1 MNSISS
7 SKNGTLLLVIALAMA
22 LLFAVYYYVVKPKED
37 EAQAIRSEMNGL
49 ETEISSL
56 EQSLAEL
63 NAQHSQTD
71 VNEFTLRKKVP
82 ENREIDALI
91 LAMEEIEY
99 VTGSRVQSIEFNNY
113 DALVS
118 SSGLQDPL
126 YTPEPEEGT
135 TAEDGSASLETNES
149 TESTESTGS
158 ADGTDQAENTETA
171 DGAAPPEELPI
182 STIAVETLPPSL
194 KLVTFNVNIVSPNDV
209 NLQQFI
215 EEIEK
220 NERVMRIDIID
231 FALPGEEDQ
240 LTEEASDVVT
250 ANIQITTFYYE

>member
-7 SKNGTLLLVIALAMA
+7 SKNGKLLLVIALAMA

-37 EAQAIRSEMNGL
+37 EAQAVRTEITVL
-49 ETEISSL
+49 ETEISTI

-63 NAQHSQTD
+63 NSQHSQTD
-71 VNEFTLRKKVP
+71 VNEFALRKKVP
-82 ENREIDALI
+82 AKREIDALI

-126 YTPEPEEGT
+126 YTPEPEEGAA
-135 TAEDGSASLETNES
+135 AEDGSEPIETNES
-149 TESTESTGS
+149 TEPTEG
-158 ADGTDQAENTETA
+158 TETTEGEVSA
-171 DGAAPPEELPI
+171 EELPI

-194 KLVTFNVNIVSPNDV
+194 KLVTFNINVAAPNDV
-209 NLQQFI
+209 NLLQFV

-220 NERVMRIDIID
+220 KERVMRIDIID
-231 FALPGEEDQ
+231 FALPGEEDKF
-240 LTEEASDVVT
+240 TEEASEIVT
-250 ANIQITTFYYE
+250 ADIQVTTFYYE

>member
-37 EAQAIRSEMNGL
+37 EAQAVRTEITGL
-49 ETEISSL
+49 ETEVSAI

-82 ENREIDALI
+82 ANREIDALI

-126 YTPEPEEGT
+126 YTPEPEEGAT
-135 TAEDGSASLETNES
+135 DGSEPIETNES
-149 TESTESTGS
+149 TEASNSTEMTESTEPTE
-158 ADGTDQAENTETA
+158 DTETTEGEVPA
-171 DGAAPPEELPI
+171 EELPI

-194 KLVTFNVNIVSPNDV
+194 KLITFNINVAAPNGVSM
-209 NLQQFI
+209 LQFI

-220 NERVMRIDIID
+220 KDRVMRIDLID

-240 LTEEASDVVT
+240 FTEEASEILT

>member
-37 EAQAIRSEMNGL
+37 EAQAIRSEMNSL

-63 NAQHSQTD
+63 NDQHSQTD
-71 VNEFTLRKKVP
+71 ESEFALRKKVP
-82 ENREIDALI
+82 ANREIDALI

-135 TAEDGSASLETNES
+135 ALGNGSESPET
-149 TESTESTGS
+149 TESTES
-158 ADGTDQAENTETA
+158 ADDLEQTENTEMT
-171 DGAAPPEELPI
+171 DGSAPTEELPI

-194 KLVTFNVNIVSPNDV
+194 KLVTFNVNVVAPNNV

-250 ANIQITTFYYE
+250 ANIQVTTFYYE

>member
-37 EAQAIRSEMNGL
+37 EAQAIRSEMNSL
-49 ETEISSL
+49 ETEISTL
-56 EQSLAEL
+56 EQSLAGL

-82 ENREIDALI
+82 ANREIDALI

-126 YTPEPEEGT
+126 YTPEPEEGAV
-135 TAEDGSASLETNES
+135 AEDGSESSET
-149 TESTESTGS
+149 TEATEPVETTEPTEDTE
-158 ADGTDQAENTETA
+158 AVDGEVPA
-171 DGAAPPEELPI
+171 EELPV

-194 KLVTFNVNIVSPNDV
+194 KLVTFNINVAAPTDV
-209 NLQQFI
+209 NLLQFI

-220 NERVMRIDIID
+220 KERVMRIDIID

-240 LTEEASDVVT
+240 FTEEASEIVT
-250 ANIQITTFYYE
+250 ANIQVTTFYYE

>member
-22 LLFAVYYYVVKPKED
+22 LLFAVYYYVIKPKED
-37 EAQAIRSEMNGL
+37 EAQAIRTEITSL
-49 ETEISSL
+49 ETEISTM

-63 NAQHSQTD
+63 NVQHSQTD
-71 VNEFTLRKKVP
+71 INEFALRKKVP
-82 ENREIDALI
+82 ANREIDALI

-135 TAEDGSASLETNES
+135 AAEDGSVSSETTETAES
-149 TESTESTGS
+149 TESTEST
-158 ADGTDQAENTETA
+158 DGTEPSREYRNNRWRSTDRRTA
-171 DGAAPPEELPI
+171 DFHNCGRNIAAIVKTGDIQCKCSGTERCE
-182 STIAVETLPPSL
+182 STAVYRGNRKKRTCH
-194 KLVTFNVNIVSPNDV
+194 
-209 NLQQFI
+209 
-215 EEIEK
+215 
-220 NERVMRIDIID
+220 
-231 FALPGEEDQ
+231 
-240 LTEEASDVVT
+240 
-250 ANIQITTFYYE
+250 AN

>member
-7 SKNGTLLLVIALAMA
+7 SKKRTLLLVIALAMA

-37 EAQAIRSEMNGL
+37 EAQAIRTEMTSL
-49 ETEISSL
+49 ETEISAM

-71 VNEFTLRKKVP
+71 VNEFALRKKVP
-82 ENREIDALI
+82 ANREIDALI

-126 YTPEPEEGT
+126 YTPEPEEGAAT
-135 TAEDGSASLETNES
+135 EDGSEPIETNES
-149 TESTESTGS
+149 TEPAESTEPTE
-158 ADGTDQAENTETA
+158 DTETTEGEVPA
-171 DGAAPPEELPI
+171 EELPI

-194 KLVTFNVNIVSPNDV
+194 KLVTFNVNVVSPNDV

-220 NERVMRIDIID
+220 NERVMRIDIVD
-231 FALPGEEDQ
+231 FALPGEEHQ
-240 LTEEASDVVT
+240 FTEEASDVVT